1 MTNNKK
7 DIERQKKCKEYN
19 LPSYT
24 LLEEV
29 LNAATHG
36 LGAIFAIVVIVLLMI
51 DVPKN
56 FHNVFP
62 LSVYGGTLFLL
73 YIISTLY
80 HALKLGFAKKI
91 FRTLDHCSIFLLIAG
106 TYTPICALIIGGK
119 VGTILLSFIWLAAI
133 VGIVLNSISIE
144 RYAKFSMICYIA
156 MGWGVVFAMKW
167 LIESV
172 TLYQLWML
180 IFGGIA
186 YTLGAVL
193 YGMGKKF
200 KYVHSV
206 WHIFVIIGSVF
217 HFMMI
222 YNFIKCM

>member
-1 MTNNKK
+1 
-7 DIERQKKCKEYN
+7 
-19 LPSYT
+19 
-24 LLEEV
+24 
-29 LNAATHG
+29 
-36 LGAIFAIVVIVLLMI
+36 
-51 DVPKN
+51 
-56 FHNVFP
+56 
-62 LSVYGGTLFLL
+62 
-73 YIISTLY
+73 
-80 HALKLGFAKKI
+80 
-91 FRTLDHCSIFLLIAG
+91 
-106 TYTPICALIIGGK
+106 
-119 VGTILLSFIWLAAI
+119 
-133 VGIVLNSISIE
+133 
-144 RYAKFSMICYIA
+144 